1 MPCCP
6 QPDGWVAQAQVWL
19 GTLVEVAL
27 PAAESSDTCF
37 AVAFAAIA
45 HVHRVMS
52 AHDAS
57 SDLARIG
64 REAHRATVTVDAGTY
79 AVLQLAQQLFRESG
93 GTLDVAIAPLLARH
107 GLLPPGAA
115 GNTHDSG
122 APWGGMDAL
131 HLEPGLRVRTT
142 APVALDL
149 GGIAKGY
156 AVDRAVDALRAA
168 GARAGL
174 VNAGGDLRVFGA
186 DNWMPVRVRHPAV
199 LAQTLQ
205 LFAVHDAAVAT
216 SADYFRD
223 GHRGLVDPRT
233 QSLRP
238 ISGSV
243 TVVAPTCAL
252 ADALTKIVALQPAE
266 SATLLARHG
275 AHGFTIGGEGPRSG
289 PQPAATCATTCTA
302 TTANLRL
309 PLAAVA

>member
-6 QPDGWVAQAQVWL
+6 HPDGWVAQAQVWL

-57 SDLARIG
+57 SDLARIA

-122 APWGGMDAL
+122 APCGGM
-131 HLEPGLRVRTT
+131 
-142 APVALDL
+142 
-149 GGIAKGY
+149 
-156 AVDRAVDALRAA
+156 
-168 GARAGL
+168 
-174 VNAGGDLRVFGA
+174 
-186 DNWMPVRVRHPAV
+186 
-199 LAQTLQ
+199 
-205 LFAVHDAAVAT
+205 
-216 SADYFRD
+216 
-223 GHRGLVDPRT
+223 
-233 QSLRP
+233 
-238 ISGSV
+238 
-243 TVVAPTCAL
+243 
-252 ADALTKIVALQPAE
+252 DALTKIVALQPAE

>member
-6 QPDGWVAQAQVWL
+6 HPEGWVARAQVWL

-27 PAAESSDTCF
+27 PSTDASDARFAA
-37 AVAFAAIA
+37 AFAQIA
-45 HVHRVMS
+45 HAHHTMS

-57 SDLARIG
+57 SDLARIA
-64 REAHRATVTVDAGTY
+64 REAHRGTVPVDAGTY
-79 AVLQLAQQLFRESG
+79 AVLHLAQQLFRESG
-93 GTLDVAIAPLLARH
+93 GTFDVARAPLLARH

-122 APWGGMDAL
+122 APFGGMDAL
-131 HLEPGLRVRTT
+131 HLEPGLGVRAT

-156 AVDRAVDALRAA
+156 AVDRAVDALRAT

-174 VNAGGDLRVFGA
+174 VNAGGDLRVFGT
-186 DNWMPVRVRHPAV
+186 DDWMPVRVRHPA
-199 LAQTLQ
+199 APAHALQ
-205 LFAVHDAAVAT
+205 LFEVRDAAVAT

-233 QSLRP
+233 RSLRSF
-238 ISGSV
+238 SGSV

-266 SATLLARHG
+266 SAAILARHG
-275 AHGFTIGGEGPRSG
+275 AHAFTIGGEGPRSG
-289 PQPAATCATTCTA
+289 PQRATACATTCGA

-309 PLAAVA
+309 PLAAAA

>member
-6 QPDGWVAQAQVWL
+6 HPDGWVVRAQVWL

-27 PAAESSDTCF
+27 PTTDANDARFAA
-37 AVAFAAIA
+37 AFAQIA
-45 HVHRVMS
+45 HAHSTMS

-57 SDLARIG
+57 SDLARIA
-64 REAHRATVTVDAGTY
+64 RAAHHGTVTVDTGTY
-79 AVLQLAQQLFRESG
+79 AVLHLAQQLFRESG
-93 GTLDVAIAPLLARH
+93 GTFDVAMAPLLSRH
-107 GLLPPGAA
+107 GLLPPGVA
-115 GNTHDSG
+115 GCTHDSG
-122 APWGGMDAL
+122 APCGGMDAL
-131 HLEPGLRVRTT
+131 HLEPGLSVRAT

-186 DNWMPVRVRHPAV
+186 DNWMPVRVRHPA
-199 LAQTLQ
+199 APAHALQ
-205 LFAVHDAAVAT
+205 LFEVRDAAVAT

-238 ISGSV
+238 FSGSV

-266 SATLLARHG
+266 SAAILARHG
-275 AHGFTIGGEGPRSG
+275 AHAFTIGGEDPRSG
-289 PQPAATCATTCTA
+289 PQRATACATTCAATA
-302 TTANLRL
+302 ANLRL
-309 PLAAVA
+309 PLAAAA